1 MSISRRRFLGTGTA
15 TVATA
20 ATGVLNAARTA
31 GPGNTPLPTR
41 VLGKTGARVSI
52 LAMGCG
58 SRFLMYRDEDS
69 AIAALHR
76 AFEQGITYYDTAY
89 AYGNGLSESRV
100 GKAFEGKRDRIW
112 IATKIDDREGDA
124 ARRRV
129 EGSLKRL
136 RTDHIDLVHIHALM
150 GQDDLARVEAK
161 DGVLNAFLKMKEEGT
176 IRNVGIT
183 SHYDPTVLAAAL
195 ERHPFDCTQMALNAA
210 LIGMRDGD
218 HGMIPN
224 PAIVTSF
231 QTVAL
236 PVAIRKNLGVLAMKV
251 FAQEALS
258 HEAPAEKL
266 IRYSLSLPVTACVI
280 GMPEPGM
287 IDDNV
292 RIATAFQPMPKDEMH
307 QFANSV
313 SLRNKARIDEMFRH
327 HVDC

>member
-1 MSISRRRFLGTGTA
+1 MSISRRRFLET
-15 TVATA
+15 ATA
-20 ATGVLNAARTA
+20 ATATAGVLNAARNE

-58 SRFLMYRDEDS
+58 SRFLMYKDED
-69 AIAALHR
+69 AALAALHR
-76 AFEQGITYYDTAY
+76 AFDQGITYFDTAY
-89 AYGNGLSESRV
+89 SYGNGLSESRV

-124 ARRRV
+124 ARKRV

-150 GQDDLARVEAK
+150 DEDDLARIEAK
-161 DGVLNAFLKMKEEGT
+161 DGVLNTFLKMKEEGT

-183 SHYDPTVLAAAL
+183 SHYNPAVLKTAL

-210 LIGMRDGD
+210 LVGMKDGA

-231 QTVAL
+231 QTLAL
-236 PVAIRKNLGVLAMKV
+236 PVANRKNMGVLAMKV

-258 HEAPAEKL
+258 NEAPPEKL
-266 IRYSLSLPVTACVI
+266 IRYSLSLPVTACVV
-280 GMPEPGM
+280 GMPKPEM

-292 RIATAFQPMPKDEMH
+292 RIVKAFRPMPKDEMH
-307 QFANSV
+307 SFANSI

-327 HVDC
+327 HVDA